1 MVAPGAGH
9 GRTVAGSAPRVVSL
23 FSYEVRIAPGLL
35 DAVGDVVASRAPA
48 HAVVVITDDQVDA
61 MLGEQVGRAIQAAM
75 PTARVLRRAIPT
87 GERFKTRESWASLT
101 DWMLESQCGRD
112 TTVVALGGGVVGD
125 LAGFVAATYM
135 RGVPFVQLPTS
146 LLAMVDA
153 SVGGKVGVDTDA
165 GKNLVGAFHQPSAV
179 LIDPVVLRS
188 LPASHRR
195 AGMAEVLKHGII
207 ADADYLERA
216 MRLGPAIV
224 DGSDVAM
231 WEQEALTDLIAR
243 SVEIKAEVVRDD
255 ERESGRRQ
263 VLNFGHT
270 IGHAIEAASGY
281 TLLHGEAIAIG
292 MVLEAALAE
301 ETGVASPGTAVRVR
315 EAMESA
321 SLPTAVPPGISPSEL
336 MARVAGDKKARRG
349 LVVMALPARIGAMAG
364 GERGFG
370 IAVDSE
376 AVVRTLT
383 QRSVP

>member
-1 MVAPGAGH
+1 M
-9 GRTVAGSAPRVVSL
+9 VAGSAPRVVSL

-48 HAVVVITDDQVDA
+48 HAVVVITDEQVDA
-61 MLGEQVGRAIQAAM
+61 VLGEQVGRAIQAAM
-75 PTARVLRRAIPT
+75 PAARVLRRAIPT

-224 DGSDVAM
+224 DGSDAAL
-231 WEQEALTDLIAR
+231 WEQEALTDLITR

-301 ETGVASPGTAVRVR
+301 QTGVASPGTAVRVR
-315 EAMESA
+315 EAMESVT
-321 SLPTAVPPGISPSEL
+321 LPTAVPPGISPSEL
-336 MARVAGDKKARRG
+336 MARMAGDKKARRG
-349 LVVMALPARIGAMAG
+349 LLVMALPARIGAMAG

-376 AVVRTLT
+376 AVVRALT

>member
-1 MVAPGAGH
+1 
-9 GRTVAGSAPRVVSL
+9 VAGSAPRVVSL

-61 MLGEQVGRAIQAAM
+61 ILGEQVGRAIQAAM

-87 GERFKTRESWASLT
+87 GERFKTRGSWASLT

-207 ADADYLERA
+207 ADADYLARA

-231 WEQEALTDLIAR
+231 WEQEALTDLITR

-321 SLPTAVPPGISPSEL
+321 SLPTALPPGISPSEL
-336 MARVAGDKKARRG
+336 MARMAGDKKARRG

-364 GERGFG
+364 GEHGFG

-376 AVVRTLT
+376 AVVRALT

>member
-1 MVAPGAGH
+1 M
-9 GRTVAGSAPRVVSL
+9 VAGSAPRVVSL

-61 MLGEQVGRAIQAAM
+61 ILGEQVGRAIQAAM